1 MKDLNIFFIDKKP
14 FSQLVGL
21 FFLFLFSFIIS
32 SGLMLLIP
40 EVGSGDAAI
49 RFQLVQQALS
59 QLLNFL
65 LPACLFALLFQPQGS
80 NYFQFHW
87 QGRHWG
93 LAAVGMVIMLL
104 VAPANDYITAWN
116 DGWNLGPLE
125 SSMRRLSD
133 LAKTQIEQML
143 SLSSIPDLLLQLFV
157 VALLPAVCEELFFRG
172 GVQQIL
178 HRWFGSPHAAIIVAS
193 LIFSLAHGDLYGL
206 IPRFFLG
213 LVLGY
218 LFFYS
223 GSMLVNVCAHFLNN
237 AMVVLLCFLNHR
249 GVLSFSPTDPLGMPW
264 YVTLPCLL
272 AALLLFLVYFIKNDA
287 KRIR

>member
-1 MKDLNIFFIDKKP
+1 
-14 FSQLVGL
+14 
-21 FFLFLFSFIIS
+21 
-32 SGLMLLIP
+32 MLLFP
-40 EVGSGDAAI
+40 KVGSGDAAI
-49 RFQLVQQALS
+49 RFQLLQQAFS

-65 LPACLFALLFQPQGS
+65 LPACLFVLLFQPRGS
-80 NYFQFHW
+80 NYFHFHW
-87 QGRHWG
+87 QGRYWG
-93 LAAVGMVIMLL
+93 LAVVGMVIMLL
-104 VAPANDYITAWN
+104 IAPISDYFSAWN

-125 SSMRRLSD
+125 STMRRISD
-133 LAKTQIEQML
+133 LTKSQVEQLL

-178 HRWFGSPHAAIIVAS
+178 HRWFGNPHVAIIVAS

-213 LVLGY
+213 IVLGY

-223 GSMLVNVCAHFLNN
+223 GSMLVNICAHFLNN
-237 AMVVLLCFLNHR
+237 SMVVLLLFLNHR
-249 GVLSFSPTDPLGMPW
+249 GDLSFSPTDTLGMPW

-287 KRIR
+287 KPTR